1 MIAKE
6 FSMFN
11 LAKGRHEVKSRLLLL
26 LLAVIF
32 TVSLSGCPAL
42 WNMESSEVKES
53 PEDAYKNAQDLLK
66 DKKYFQA
73 IESLEK
79 LKSAHPDFKE
89 MPEVYVKIADAFFD
103 EGSYDKAI
111 ARYLQFLEL
120 YPNNADVPR
129 AKYQIGMAYFN
140 QIKGT
145 DLDNSVVRSAIQAFK
160 VVTELQD
167 SGDWGKKAEE
177 RINECK
183 KKLAE
188 KELYKANTYVSL
200 GNYKAARLAA
210 QRVLDDYPKLGFDD
224 VAEELIKKY
233 KNR

>member
-1 MIAKE
+1 M
-6 FSMFN
+6 
-11 LAKGRHEVKSRLLLL
+11 KSRLL
-26 LLAVIF
+26 F
-32 TVSLSGCPAL
+32 TIVVLMTMALSACPSI
-42 WNMESSEVKES
+42 WNLDGKES
-53 PEDAYKNAQDLLK
+53 KDSPDDLYKLAQDQLK

-89 MPEVYVKIADAFFD
+89 MPNVYLKIADSFYD

-120 YPNNADVPR
+120 YPNNSDVPR
-129 AKYQIGMAYFN
+129 AKYQIGMAYFS

-160 VVTELQD
+160 VVTELPEP
-167 SGDWGKKAEE
+167 GEWGKKAEE
-177 RINECK
+177 KISECK

-188 KELYKANTYVSL
+188 KEIYKANTYISL

-210 QRVLDDYPKLGFDD
+210 QRVLDDYSKLGFDD
-224 VAEELIKKY
+224 TAQDLIKKY
-233 KNR
+233 KDR